1 MLLFW
6 QSLKN
11 IVKQKTQVII
21 FIILAVLLSVLSSA
35 SWIVNERL
43 VSGYHFMGAGTFDY
57 DYLANFNSKKNKT
70 LDIPTITPWYAFGAD
85 YHLITEQ
92 SNQFSIDQDKSA
104 QTLPFLEIGRNGA
117 LQALDDNVD
126 IKITFNTSRTEVQNI
141 TFTNKQSKAIT
152 FLNDGLYRFNFQ
164 SAVFKNSL
172 IGQFYDQNHN
182 INSNEQRQQIQDFM
196 ANFVCS
202 DIAKNTIY
210 LLIDYLNYLIQN
222 PIPNSTVL
230 REPPNEE
237 ELKAKLIAFVNPNPA
252 NSTTQWQQHVDFSQ
266 PEEHLQNIPDVKG
279 IKKEVFTKGLDG
291 SLSILVKNPQVSSI
305 LTKQLELFYSSKP
318 VEKLNPVGYNLN
330 IKNAVFSIN
339 DFYNE
344 NNNNNDFNELVQG
357 TKYGP
362 FQFMSTYYK
371 LVSARS
377 NFKLQFRQQFEY
389 SDLSSSSNYKVI
401 NWEHLLA
408 YDQLKLIEK
417 YPGFDPSNPSHAVYA
432 VISPQF
438 AKANNLNLGDSFT
451 IGENNQ
457 LFVGAIGGDTLNIY
471 PTIYDTD
478 TFPDPKQDAIV
489 YVAPSVWIRNTIA
502 TPTNIEENSTMF
514 FKYNGSDQNKD
525 TLRLT
530 SLIASDYHSLHQPN
544 NKDLKLSTKE
554 DSSIVYNRYALMGRA
569 ILIYQIFTFALFL
582 IFLIILV
589 FTLSILIKKIIKQE
603 TITNGILKANGYSST
618 KITSSYLSY
627 ALITTIIG
635 VPFGWA
641 IGLVI
646 QIPLIAI
653 FTNYFIIP
661 NYFMVSG
668 YPLLFAFLVIG
679 LVSIAAIWFTAWRQ
693 LNKNPLDLINPNK
706 NIETPKWTERIFNRV
721 SFKRFTTKFRFNMM
735 ITSSKKIGWFFLT
748 FFIASLS
755 LTFSVL
761 IPTSINKFSDEYY
774 RNLNYKNDYN
784 YNYVVGNIPFSRYQS
799 YKWNGPNSSLSP
811 TYPITNNS
819 LFAEYLNNGSGWVKL
834 SDITSP
840 ADIQKYSQNISDMIA
855 FNFMAGKGASLS
867 IGAFV
872 ETARKFPGTV
882 NQINNLM
889 CQVFPKIFGK
899 PTVTPDPGQSL
910 ADQWAYCLS
919 YSVNDIIPNNIR
931 NMWLKDDLTIQQF
944 NFTFGTS
951 TYNQKNED
959 LYTAFNLK
967 SSDGGNNEYNIKTYG
982 INENNKTIILPARGA
997 LADSKKIDP
1006 TKQSVPIV
1014 INQKAALISNLKV
1027 GSNFTGTT
1035 NKKLLEFGNEVESTT
1050 NSQSNEVYQKPVSSS
1065 LWSYGDDDW
1074 NIQANIDPFT
1084 IDLTK
1089 LTIGEQKSKY
1099 GFTDENGNFQEY
1111 YNLKNFMLKIPK
1123 NIFKPGEFLTQ
1134 SQSQTTGHFLP
1145 GLLDAKASKV
1155 VKEYSD
1161 YYLVRPFDT
1170 GIDEV
1175 ITGIGVL
1182 NNGFPTTWYSE
1193 AMRQG
1198 LLKIT
1203 DNDVKTTYHV
1213 VGIQNSYDVPR
1224 AYINQNVAN
1233 NILGY
1238 PVTEDNLYGQGNSAN
1253 PLQWFN
1259 GKFSKYQDQVDLTT
1273 RFNLSSQDGSYS
1285 VNNFI
1290 NGQIFP
1296 ASTENEFIGVKSD
1309 VIKKISIVS
1318 NNLSIIYVLLTIIT
1332 AIIIIYIMTDFF
1344 VNSYLKFIA
1353 VMKALGYSNW
1363 EVNSLTLGI
1372 FTPFVILAW
1381 AVGVTVMWLIAKLGV
1396 FTFSTITQNVIPFSF
1411 PWLVLPITGGVI
1423 LLIYAITYWISIQK
1437 IKNMSIQEQVN
1448 ASEI

>member
-1 MLLFW
+1 M
-6 QSLKN
+6 
-11 IVKQKTQVII
+11 II

-57 DYLANFNSKKNKT
+57 DYLTNFNSKKNKT
-70 LDIPTITPWYAFGAD
+70 VDTPTITPWYAFGAD
-85 YHLITEQ
+85 YHLITEKN
-92 SNQFSIDQDKSA
+92 NQFSADQDKPA

-117 LQALDDNVD
+117 LKALDKDVD
-126 IKITFNTSRTEVQNI
+126 IKITFNASRTEVQNI
-141 TFTNKQSKAIT
+141 IFTNKESKAIT

-164 SAVFKNSL
+164 SAVFKKSL
-172 IGQFYDQNHN
+172 IGQFYDQEGN
-182 INSNEQRQQIQDFM
+182 INSNEQRQQIQEFM

-202 DIAKNTIY
+202 DIAKNTMY
-210 LLIDYLNYLIQN
+210 LLIDYLNDLIQKD
-222 PIPNSTVL
+222 PSL
-230 REPPNEE
+230 KEEGNEG
-237 ELKAKLIAFVNPNPA
+237 ELKDKLIAFVNPNPA
-252 NSTTQWQQHVDFSQ
+252 NPTTQWQQHVDLSQ
-266 PEEHLQNIPDVKG
+266 PEEQLQNIPDVKNV
-279 IKKEVFTKGLDG
+279 KNEVFAKGLDG
-291 SLSILVKNPQVSSI
+291 SLSLLVKNTQASSI
-305 LTKQLELFYSSKP
+305 LIKQLELFYSSRQ

-344 NNNNNDFNELVQG
+344 NNNNNDFNELSQG

-362 FQFMSTYYK
+362 FQFMSAYYK
-371 LVSARS
+371 LVSAKS

-389 SDLSSSSNYKVI
+389 SNLSNSSNYKVI

-417 YPGFDPSNPSHAVYA
+417 YQNFDPNNGIHAVYA

-438 AKANNLNLGDSFT
+438 AKANNLKLGDSFT

-478 TFPDPKQDAIV
+478 IFPDPKQDAIV

-502 TPTNIEENSTMF
+502 APTDIEENSTMF
-514 FKYNGSDQNKD
+514 FKYNGSNQNSDFQK
-525 TLRLT
+525 LT
-530 SLIASDYHSLHQPN
+530 SLMASDYHSLHQPN
-544 NKDLKLSTKE
+544 NKDLQLSSKQDT
-554 DSSIVYNRYALMGRA
+554 SLVYSRYSLMGRA
-569 ILIYQIFTFALFL
+569 ILIYQIFALSLF
-582 IFLIILV
+582 IVFLIILV

-618 KITSSYLSY
+618 KITSSYLAY

-635 VPFGWA
+635 VPLGWA
-641 IGLVI
+641 LGLVI
-646 QIPLIAI
+646 QIPLISI

-668 YPLLFAFLVIG
+668 YPLLFALIIIG

-706 NIETPKWTERIFNRV
+706 NIVTPKWTEKVFNRV
-721 SFKRFTTKFRFNMM
+721 SFKKFTTKFRFNMM
-735 ITSSKKIGWFFLT
+735 VTSSKKIGWFFLT

-755 LTFSVL
+755 LTFAVL
-761 IPTSINKFSDEYY
+761 IPTSINKFSEEYY
-774 RNLNYKNDYN
+774 RNLDYKNDYN
-784 YNYVVGNIPFSRYQS
+784 YDYVVGNIPFSRYQT
-799 YKWNGPNSSLSP
+799 YNWDGPKSSSSP

-819 LFAEYLNNGSGWVKL
+819 LFAQYLNAGDDKGWLKL
-834 SDITSP
+834 SDITSE

-872 ETARKFPGTV
+872 DIASKFPGTKTE
-882 NQINNLM
+882 INRLM
-889 CQVFPKIFGK
+889 CQIFPKIFGK
-899 PTVTPDPGQSL
+899 QEVIPDPGQSL
-910 ADQWAYCLS
+910 SDQWAYCLN
-919 YSVNDIIPNNIR
+919 YSISDIIPNNIR
-931 NMWLKDDLTIQQF
+931 MMWLKDPLTIEQF

-951 TYNQKNED
+951 TYNQNNED
-959 LYTAFNLK
+959 LYTAFNLR
-967 SSDGGNNEYNIKTYG
+967 SIIGANSEYNIKTYG
-982 INENNKTIILPARGA
+982 INENNKTIILPGRGT
-997 LADSKKIDP
+997 LADSKTIDP

-1014 INQKAALISNLKV
+1014 INQKAALITNLKV
-1027 GSNFTGTT
+1027 GSSFTGTT
-1035 NKKLLEFGNEVESTT
+1035 NKKLLEFGNEVESAT
-1050 NSQSNEVYQKPVSSS
+1050 NSQNNLTYQKPVSSS
-1065 LWSYGDDDW
+1065 LWSYGNDNWDP
-1074 NIQANIDPFT
+1074 QENIDPFT

-1099 GFTDENGNFQEY
+1099 GFTDENGNRQEY

-1123 NIFKPGEFLTQ
+1123 DTFKPGEFLTP
-1134 SQSQTTGHFLP
+1134 SQSQTTGHQLP
-1145 GLLDAKASKV
+1145 GLLKESNV
-1155 VKEYSD
+1155 VNTTKD
-1161 YYLVRPFDT
+1161 PNYYLVRPFDT

-1175 ITGIGVL
+1175 ITGMGAL
-1182 NNGFPTTWYSE
+1182 SSGFPTTWYSE

-1203 DNDVKTTYHV
+1203 DNQVKTTYHI
-1213 VGIQNSYDVPR
+1213 VGIQNSYDAPR

-1238 PVTEDNLYGQGNSAN
+1238 PVTEANLYGHNNSAN

-1259 GKFSKYQDQVDLTT
+1259 GKFSKYDDQVDLTN
-1273 RFNLSSQDGSYS
+1273 RFNLSSHDGSYS

-1290 NGQIFP
+1290 NGQITN
-1296 ASTENEFIGVKSD
+1296 AITGTDFIGIKSD
-1309 VIKKISIVS
+1309 VIKKLSIVS

-1396 FTFSTITQNVIPFSF
+1396 FTFSMITQNVIPFSF

-1423 LLIYAITYWISIQK
+1423 LLIYAVTYWISIQK